1 MIQKKRKIFGAAGV
15 NYPIPNL
22 IEPQTS
28 SYQWLLD
35 YGVRELLQEVSPIED
50 FTGKIFSLE
59 LLSHS
64 LGKSKYDP
72 KTAINKGG
80 TFSAPLKVKARLVN
94 KETGE
99 SLEQEVFLGD
109 LPLMTDSGT
118 FIING
123 VERVVVSQ
131 LTRSPGIFYTADLD
145 PTTGRNL
152 FRAELRP
159 TRGSWLEFETAKN
172 NVLTVRI
179 DRRRRIPATTLLRAV
194 GITTNERIKEIFS
207 EVDVGQ
213 ENRFIETTL
222 EKDPSDDAESAYL
235 EIYRKMRPGDPA
247 TLDNAKTL
255 LENLFFNSRRYSLGK
270 VGRYKLNKRLSLSI
284 PNDQDHWILSPEDI
298 VAAIKL
304 LITLNNGEGA
314 PDDID
319 HLANRRVRAV
329 GELVQN
335 TLRIGLLQMERV
347 VKERMSMS
355 ADQTQVTPA
364 TMINARP
371 IVARLNEFFA
381 GSQLSQFMDQI
392 NSLSELEHLRRLSVM
407 GPGGLTR
414 ERASFSVHDINNSQ
428 YGRIDPIKSPEGP
441 NIGLIT
447 HLALASRINEYGF
460 LETPYRRVKKN
471 SNKRPKVT
479 NEIVWLMADDE
490 EKFYITNSN
499 VTIDSSGFIFDK
511 RVPLR
516 YQGKFTYG
524 PSNLIDL
531 VDVVPWQMV
540 GASAS
545 LIPFLAHDD
554 ANRALM
560 GANMQG
566 QAVPLVKPTTPI
578 VGTGME
584 GSISESIGRIIK
596 SPVDGRVIFVDAR
609 EIIIKGND
617 KEEYKI
623 PVVKFAKS
631 NQNTAYSQKPLV
643 SVGEKVKR
651 DQIVADGPV
660 TDQGEIALGQN
671 LIVAYMSWE
680 GFGYEDAIVISE
692 RLVREDVLTSIHI
705 EEYECS
711 VTETKLG
718 PEETTRDIP
727 NVGEEALANL
737 DENGIVYIGA
747 ELGPNDILVGKIT
760 PKGETELTAEER
772 LLRAIFG
779 EKAREV
785 RDTSLRL
792 PHGERGTVVDIQ
804 ILTKED
810 GDELE
815 PGVQRLIKVKV
826 AQTRKVTVGDKLAGR
841 HGNKGII
848 SKVVP
853 AEDMPHLEDGTAVD
867 IIISPLSVISRMN
880 LGQLL
885 EAHLG
890 IVAEKL
896 GYKVAVPAFGGF
908 EEKQLVEELKKA
920 NLPVTGKAI
929 LYNGKTGETYADPI
943 TVGVGYIMKLVHMV
957 DEKVHARSTGPY
969 SLVTQQPL
977 GGKAQMG
984 GQRLGEM
991 EVWALEAYSAAHTL
1005 QEMLTIKSDDVIGR
1019 AKAFEAI
1026 VKGTDIPESTVPESF
1041 KVLVKELNGLSL
1053 KVELLGAEIEK
1064 ENEES
1069 EEEAEKEQEVRK
1081 EADELSKASGE
1092 EEVGIRSELI
1102 SDKGSFEIEK
1112 LVEKE
1117 E

>member
-347 VKERMSMS
+347 VKERMSLS
-355 ADQTQVTPA
+355 ADLTTVTPA

-414 ERASFSVHDINNSQ
+414 ER
-428 YGRIDPIKSPEGP
+428 
-441 NIGLIT
+441 
-447 HLALASRINEYGF
+447 
-460 LETPYRRVKKN
+460 
-471 SNKRPKVT
+471 
-479 NEIVWLMADDE
+479 
-490 EKFYITNSN
+490 
-499 VTIDSSGFIFDK
+499 
-511 RVPLR
+511 
-516 YQGKFTYG
+516 
-524 PSNLIDL
+524 
-531 VDVVPWQMV
+531 
-540 GASAS
+540 
-545 LIPFLAHDD
+545 
-554 ANRALM
+554 
-560 GANMQG
+560 
-566 QAVPLVKPTTPI
+566 
-578 VGTGME
+578 
-584 GSISESIGRIIK
+584 
-596 SPVDGRVIFVDAR
+596 
-609 EIIIKGND
+609 
-617 KEEYKI
+617 
-623 PVVKFAKS
+623 
-631 NQNTAYSQKPLV
+631 
-643 SVGEKVKR
+643 
-651 DQIVADGPV
+651 
-660 TDQGEIALGQN
+660 
-671 LIVAYMSWE
+671 
-680 GFGYEDAIVISE
+680 
-692 RLVREDVLTSIHI
+692 
-705 EEYECS
+705 
-711 VTETKLG
+711 
-718 PEETTRDIP
+718 
-727 NVGEEALANL
+727 
-737 DENGIVYIGA
+737 
-747 ELGPNDILVGKIT
+747 
-760 PKGETELTAEER
+760 
-772 LLRAIFG
+772 
-779 EKAREV
+779 
-785 RDTSLRL
+785 
-792 PHGERGTVVDIQ
+792 
-804 ILTKED
+804 
-810 GDELE
+810 
-815 PGVQRLIKVKV
+815 
-826 AQTRKVTVGDKLAGR
+826 
-841 HGNKGII
+841 
-848 SKVVP
+848 
-853 AEDMPHLEDGTAVD
+853 
-867 IIISPLSVISRMN
+867 
-880 LGQLL
+880 
-885 EAHLG
+885 
-890 IVAEKL
+890 
-896 GYKVAVPAFGGF
+896 
-908 EEKQLVEELKKA
+908 
-920 NLPVTGKAI
+920 
-929 LYNGKTGETYADPI
+929 
-943 TVGVGYIMKLVHMV
+943 
-957 DEKVHARSTGPY
+957 
-969 SLVTQQPL
+969 
-977 GGKAQMG
+977 
-984 GQRLGEM
+984 
-991 EVWALEAYSAAHTL
+991 
-1005 QEMLTIKSDDVIGR
+1005 
-1019 AKAFEAI
+1019 
-1026 VKGTDIPESTVPESF
+1026 
-1041 KVLVKELNGLSL
+1041 
-1053 KVELLGAEIEK
+1053 
-1064 ENEES
+1064 
-1069 EEEAEKEQEVRK
+1069 
-1081 EADELSKASGE
+1081 
-1092 EEVGIRSELI
+1092 
-1102 SDKGSFEIEK
+1102 
-1112 LVEKE
+1112 
-1117 E
+1117 